1 MQDRRDNGNHEARK
15 FGSSQP
21 NIARSCGTGEE
32 PHHASHPATADLRR
46 AKKEFEGDRPPGY
59 VSHIVDAG
67 DSGGYVTPY
76 EVDMDD
82 DPAEREAR
90 RRSHEAE

>member
-1 MQDRRDNGNHEARK
+1 MQDRTGNGSQEARK

-21 NIARSCGTGEE
+21 NIARSCGTGE
-32 PHHASHPATADLRR
+32 PHHAPDPVMADMRR
-46 AKKEFEGDRPPGY
+46 AKKALEGETPPGY
-59 VSHIVDAG
+59 VAHVVDAG

-82 DPAEREAR
+82 DPAERDAR